1 MSWIK
6 KRRKAAGTCAN
17 GARIGVH
24 VAVVRACGEW
34 GAPARAMPIAR
45 ARRTCSSDA
54 AQCRPIEISSSLRG
68 DANERAGAS
77 PSGRTRRVSRAFH
90 DARRKA
96 GGSVARRAHAGCVAC
111 IGGRIAAGVA
121 PETPDAPARDGRGLS
136 SFSPSRSS
144 RSGIRNAAGA
154 TTRRQRRSARA
165 GSDGAAC
172 VGRSCLHRAGGQR
185 ARRRQAPGKCVPAKR
200 SRHAAQVDGH
210 RMASNGVEW
219 RMPMGIAPRGAALST
234 VTRAFD
240 PDDRPTVA
248 KARRAAL
255 DRGSRGM
262 FFGEGQVPRAGVA
275 CADPG
280 GTGAAG
286 GGAADGARMDSPGAR
301 RGDIRVPGARRRRAA
316 ARARAPA
323 HSAAIVRVRPPVAY
337 SCATR
342 RPLRAPRSPARAIG
356 RSRRARRRSAPRAAR
371 RRARLAARTR
381 CSMSAAPR

>member
-1 MSWIK
+1 MLAS
-6 KRRKAAGTCAN
+6 RR
-17 GARIGVH
+17 
-24 VAVVRACGEW
+24 RA
-34 GAPARAMPIAR
+34 
-45 ARRTCSSDA
+45 
-54 AQCRPIEISSSLRG
+54 
-68 DANERAGAS
+68 AS
-77 PSGRTRRVSRAFH
+77 PSASSAGEVRA
-90 DARRKA
+90 RKA
-96 GGSVARRAHAGCVAC
+96 VSTCRP
-111 IGGRIAAGVA
+111 GRW
-121 PETPDAPARDGRGLS
+121 
-136 SFSPSRSS
+136 
-144 RSGIRNAAGA
+144 
-154 TTRRQRRSARA
+154 
-165 GSDGAAC
+165 
-172 VGRSCLHRAGGQR
+172 
-185 ARRRQAPGKCVPAKR
+185 
-200 SRHAAQVDGH
+200 
-210 RMASNGVEW
+210 ASNDVEW

-323 HSAAIVRVRPPVAY
+323 HSAAIVRIRPPVAY

-342 RPLRAPRSPARAIG
+342 RLLRAPRSPARAIG

-381 CSMSAAPR
+381 CSMSAAQR

>member
-90 DARRKA
+90 DAPRKA

-121 PETPDAPARDGRGLS
+121 PETPDAPACDGRGLS

-185 ARRRQAPGKCVPAKR
+185 ARRRQVPGKCVPAKR

-210 RMASNGVEW
+210 RMASNGGCRW
-219 RMPMGIAPRGAALST
+219 ASPPAAPRFRPSRGHSIRTIGQPSRKRAARPSIEG
-234 VTRAFD
+234 RAACSSARGKCRA
-240 PDDRPTVA
+240 PVWRARIQAARARPA
-248 KARRAAL
+248 GARRTAREWIRRARAAAISVF
-255 DRGSRGM
+255 RGL
-262 FFGEGQVPRAGVA
+262 
-275 CADPG
+275 
-280 GTGAAG
+280 G
-286 GGAADGARMDSPGAR
+286 GGARPHA
-301 RGDIRVPGARRRRAA
+301 
-316 ARARAPA
+316 ARAPA
-323 HSAAIVRVRPPVAY
+323 HSAAIVRIRPPVAC

-342 RPLRAPRSPARAIG
+342 RLLRAPRSPARAIG

>member
-24 VAVVRACGEW
+24 VAVVRACGGW

-90 DARRKA
+90 DAPRKA
-96 GGSVARRAHAGCVAC
+96 GGSAARRAHAGRVAC

-210 RMASNGVEW
+210 RMASNGGCRW
-219 RMPMGIAPRGAALST
+219 ASPPAAPR
-234 VTRAFD
+234 F
-240 PDDRPTVA
+240 RP
-248 KARRAAL
+248 
-255 DRGSRGM
+255 SRGM

-323 HSAAIVRVRPPVAY
+323 HSAAIVRIRPPVAY

-342 RPLRAPRSPARAIG
+342 RLLRAPRSPARAIG

>member
-1 MSWIK
+1 MSLSYAH
-6 KRRKAAGTCAN
+6 AAG
-17 GARIGVH
+17 GVRRRARCRS
-24 VAVVRACGEW
+24 RALGE
-34 GAPARAMPIAR
+34 PARPMRRNAAR
-45 ARRTCSSDA
+45 LKYRRRCVAT
-54 AQCRPIEISSSLRG
+54 RM
-68 DANERAGAS
+68 NERARAHPAERGECR
-77 PSGRTRRVSRAFH
+77 GRSMTRRARQGDRPRAERMRAASRAS
-90 DARRKA
+90 AAGLPRASRRRHLTR
-96 GGSVARRAHAGCVAC
+96 RRATGADFHPFRLRDRAGRASGTQRAQPHVVNAEAQERARTGTRASAVHAC
-111 IGGRIAAGVA
+111 I
-121 PETPDAPARDGRGLS
+121 APAGSEPVGVKRRGSACPQSGLDM
-136 SFSPSRSS
+136 PPRSM
-144 RSGIRNAAGA
+144 GIEW
-154 TTRRQRRSARA
+154 RRMADA
-165 GSDGAAC
+165 
-172 VGRSCLHRAGGQR
+172 
-185 ARRRQAPGKCVPAKR
+185 
-200 SRHAAQVDGH
+200 DGH
-210 RMASNGVEW
+210 RPPA
-219 RMPMGIAPRGAALST
+219 GAALST

-255 DRGSRGM
+255 DRGARGM
-262 FFGEGQVPRAGVA
+262 FFGEGQVPRARVA

-323 HSAAIVRVRPPVAY
+323 HSAAIVRIRPPVAY

-342 RPLRAPRSPARAIG
+342 RLLRAPRSPARAIG